1 MRRTRPYRRNS
12 LGGFSL
18 VEVAMAMAIV
28 GFAMISLIGLL
39 PMGLSNFRQA
49 MNNTVES
56 QIVQS
61 ITNQIQLSSF
71 NNLTTSTTP
80 SYYDADGNLLTSA
93 AGAVYTATTTV
104 SSVQSP
110 KYPVTLSNSAG
121 AATADAITITI
132 VNNTQAAN
140 QIATQTGQ
148 THQTQTYT
156 IIVANENN

>member
-1 MRRTRPYRRNS
+1 
-12 LGGFSL
+12 
-18 VEVAMAMAIV
+18 MAMAIV
-28 GFAMISLIGLL
+28 GFGLISLIGLL

-61 ITNQIQLSSF
+61 ITNEIQLSGF
-71 NNLTTSTTP
+71 NNLTSSTTP

-93 AGAVYTATTTV
+93 TGAVYTVTTTI

-110 KYPVTLSNSAG
+110 RYPVNLSTSAG
-121 AATADAITITI
+121 AATADAVTIMI

-140 QIATQTGQ
+140 QIATQNGQ